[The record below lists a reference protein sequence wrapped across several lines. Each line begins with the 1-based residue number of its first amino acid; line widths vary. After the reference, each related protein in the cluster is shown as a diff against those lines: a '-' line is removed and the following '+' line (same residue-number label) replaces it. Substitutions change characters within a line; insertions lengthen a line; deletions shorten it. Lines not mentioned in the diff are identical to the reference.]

1 MHAQSIPRT
10 LAKTRAH
17 FATCGV
23 GLHYHNGRG
32 GMSSR
37 FATNEFSESYGAAP
51 AGLVVT
57 APNGRDKLV
66 MADQEICDDIV
77 ATVPKLNTAVI
88 RDTYGR
94 RWKQSHRRHGVD
106 LFELTTTPGEEAVH
120 EDLDIA
126 YAVVAK
132 AELRCH
138 LNEVL
143 NVLVTHESNTYE
155 STMKAL
161 VGNKFKKGDVLF
173 SQRRVLS
180 SELRRQSVVASRF
193 DMEKDEDESP
203 EQALIGVN
211 VATLRPRMPVD
222 LGGTNKKTQKLC
234 FSTFTQQY
242 PGQDRAVHIMKT
254 LPKELHDQLISR
266 SDRTALRNEID
277 HLSVGFHIQ
286 STHNSQGFAGSNTHV
301 TRIFAHGYASPTP
314 PTQFGERTGLTSSM
328 SSKSSILASNAA
340 ELARRRES
348 VMNPEA
354 KHVLNVL
361 TKSLRQFERVVRRR
375 RFGFQT
381 FIYFPTGYDD
391 PSLEQAC
398 SICSKRFHLFR
409 RDFFCHLCGHMV
421 CGECSQLYE
430 VEAQVG
436 QLRRNR
442 CCLQCVHRV
451 DSCVFD
457 DEDLLEALGPAV
469 VAVDDALWYNDD
481 KHHLAAGGVD
491 VDTESMTSDSSSAE
505 ELSEQL
511 YSEVP
516 SENSKALDFL
526 GRLVS
531 PVASSFE
538 YEFVSPVVKYAQP
551 CSKSKRRRNLSK
563 VEKVAHGVENY
574 LSQSLRVMKDSYSS
588 SEQCVVADIEERDYV
603 FEFDAKQ
610 TKAED
615 HPMPPMP
622 AHKKETRRLQAI
634 EQMGVLQPEYDHAAL
649 DLVAQV
655 AAKRLNCPIGFVSV
669 VNEDNFHAVG
679 TYNLPQ
685 EAFTLPRTNN
695 VCIHAVYAEKPFVLK
710 NPMRDMRFSQMRCI
724 KDLGVK
730 FYAGFPVHG
739 PNGEVVA
746 SLCTADAVPHNNI
759 STKDYATME
768 ALAKLA
774 SELVTPKNR
783 DIC

>member
-1 MHAQSIPRT
+1 
-10 LAKTRAH
+10 
-17 FATCGV
+17 
-23 GLHYHNGRG
+23 
-32 GMSSR
+32 MSSR
-37 FATNEFSESYGAAP
+37 HGTSEHSSYYGSAP

-57 APNGRDKLV
+57 APNGREKLV
-66 MADQEICDDIV
+66 MSDQEICDDIV
-77 ATVPKLNTAVI
+77 ATVPKLSSAVA

-94 RWKQSHRRHGVD
+94 RWKQGHRRHGVD
-106 LFELTTTPGEEAVH
+106 LFELSTASGEEAAD
-120 EDLDIA
+120 EDRDIA

-143 NVLVTHESNTYE
+143 NVLITHESNVYE

-161 VGNKFKKGDVLF
+161 AGKKFKKGDVLF
-173 SQRRVLS
+173 SQRRLLS
-180 SELRRQSVVASRF
+180 SDLRRQSMVASRL
-193 DMEKDEDESP
+193 DMEKEEEAP

-211 VATLRPRMPVD
+211 VATLRPRMPMD
-222 LGGTNKKTQKLC
+222 LGGTNKRTQKLC

-242 PGQDRAVHIMKT
+242 PGHDRAVHIMKT
-254 LPKELHDQLISR
+254 LPKELHDQLIPR
-266 SDRTALRNEID
+266 SDRTALRNELD

-286 STHNSQGFAGSNTHV
+286 STHSEGFAGSNTHV

-314 PTQFGERTGLTSSM
+314 PTQFGETTKPSDVRTDLTSSSSSM
-328 SSKSSILASNAA
+328 SGMLASNPM

-348 VMNPEA
+348 IMNPEA

-391 PSLEQAC
+391 PSLEKAC
-398 SICSKRFHLFR
+398 SICSKRFHFFR

-421 CGECSQLYE
+421 CGDCSQLYE
-430 VEAQVG
+430 VEARVG
-436 QLRRNR
+436 ELRRNR

-481 KHHLAAGGVD
+481 KFHLDAMNDG
-491 VDTESMTSDSSSAE
+491 DTASMTSESSSVE
-505 ELSEQL
+505 ELTEQL
-511 YSEVP
+511 YSDDP
-516 SENSKALDFL
+516 SQHSHALDFL
-526 GRLVS
+526 GQLVN
-531 PVASSFE
+531 PVAAQQE
-538 YEFVSPVVKYAQP
+538 YEFVSPAAKRVKSRGRKHRKPATKAQQ
-551 CSKSKRRRNLSK
+551 
-563 VEKVAHGVENY
+563 VAQDMENY
-574 LSQSLRVMKDSYSS
+574 LSQSLRVMKDRYSS
-588 SEQCVVADIEERDYV
+588 LDQCAVADIEERDYV
-603 FEFDAKQ
+603 YEFDASK

-622 AHKKETRRLQAI
+622 APKKEARRLEAI
-634 EQMGVLQPEYDHAAL
+634 GQMDVLKPEYDHAAL

-669 VNEDNFHAVG
+669 VDNDNFHAIG
-679 TYNLPQ
+679 TYNLPE

-695 VCIHAVYAEKPFVLK
+695 VCIHAVYAEKPLILK
-710 NPMRDMRFSQMRCI
+710 NPMRDMRFSQMPCI

-746 SLCTADAVPHNNI
+746 SLCAADAVPHNNI

-774 SELVTPKNR
+774 SDLVTPKNPAL
-783 DIC
+783 C

>member
-1 MHAQSIPRT
+1 
-10 LAKTRAH
+10 
-17 FATCGV
+17 
-23 GLHYHNGRG
+23 
-32 GMSSR
+32 MS
-37 FATNEFSESYGAAP
+37 
-51 AGLVVT
+51 
-57 APNGRDKLV
+57 
-66 MADQEICDDIV
+66 DQEICDDIV
-77 ATVPKLNTAVI
+77 ATVPKLSTAVA

-94 RWKQSHRRHGVD
+94 RWKQGHRRHGVD
-106 LFELTTTPGEEAVH
+106 LFELAAASGGDAAD
-120 EDLDIA
+120 EDRDIT

-143 NVLVTHESNTYE
+143 NVLVTDESNVYE

-161 VGNKFKKGDVLF
+161 AGKKFKRGDVLF
-173 SQRRVLS
+173 SQRRLLS
-180 SELRRQSVVASRF
+180 PELRRQSMVASQF
-193 DMEKDEDESP
+193 DMEEGATQSP
-203 EQALIGVN
+203 EQAVIGVN

-222 LGGTNKKTQKLC
+222 LNKKTQKLC

-242 PGQDRAVHIMKT
+242 PGQDRAVHVMKT
-254 LPKELHDQLISR
+254 LPKELHDQLIPR
-266 SDRTALRNEID
+266 TDRTALRGQVD
-277 HLSVGFHIQ
+277 HLCVGFHIQ
-286 STHNSQGFAGSNTHV
+286 STHSDQDFAGSSSHV

-314 PTQFGERTGLTSSM
+314 PTQFGEST
-328 SSKSSILASNAA
+328 KSSDDRMHLTTPT

-348 VMNPEA
+348 IMNPEA

-381 FIYFPTGYDD
+381 FVYFPTGYDD
-391 PSLEQAC
+391 PSVEKSC
-398 SICSKRFHLFR
+398 SICSKRFRFFR

-430 VEAQVG
+430 GEARVG
-436 QLRRNR
+436 DLRRNR

-457 DEDLLEALGPAV
+457 DEDLLQALGPAV
-469 VAVDDALWYNDD
+469 VAVDDALWCNDD
-481 KHHLAAGGVD
+481 KYHLEATNAD
-491 VDTESMTSDSSSAE
+491 ADTASVTSDSSSVE
-505 ELSEQL
+505 EQQYSDDPSQNSHALNLLGQL
-511 YSEVP
+511 V
-516 SENSKALDFL
+516 N
-526 GRLVS
+526 
-531 PVASSFE
+531 PVAANHE
-538 YEFVSPVVKYAQP
+538 YQFVGPKPHSKNKRHRNAGKAQ
-551 CSKSKRRRNLSK
+551 K
-563 VEKVAHGVENY
+563 VTQDVESY
-574 LSQSLRVMKDSYSS
+574 LSQGLRVMKDRYSDLG
-588 SEQCVVADIEERDYV
+588 QCVVADLEERDYV
-603 FEFDAKQ
+603 FEFDAKK
-610 TKAED
+610 TKAQD

-622 AHKKETRRLQAI
+622 APKKEARRLEAI
-634 EQMGVLQPEYDHAAL
+634 EQMGMLQPEYDHAAL

-669 VNEDNFHAVG
+669 VDKDSFHAVG
-679 TYNLPQ
+679 TYNLPE

-695 VCIHAVYAEKPFVLK
+695 VCIHAVYAEKPLILK
-710 NPMRDMRFSQMRCI
+710 NPMRDMRFSQMPCV

-746 SLCTADAVPHNNI
+746 SLCAADAVPHHNI

-774 SELVTPKNR
+774 SELVAPKTPVVR
-783 DIC
+783 